1 MGLLA
6 LIYSDFFRYHPET
19 NIMTEDIPLVCETY
33 TGMALQFRLI
43 AAEDIPQVMA
53 LERSAHSH
61 PWRQS
66 SFEDCLNGRQKCWL
80 AEHKSILVGYVV
92 VTHGGGDAELLNISV
107 APSYQRKGIGQCLLN
122 HAVNCVK
129 EKADMLF
136 LEVRRSNRKA
146 IALYERE
153 DFFEVG
159 QRKNYYPTVN
169 GHEDA
174 ILMARQLL

>member
-1 MGLLA
+1 
-6 LIYSDFFRYHPET
+6 
-19 NIMTEDIPLVCETY
+19 MTEQIPLECETY
-33 TGMALQFRLI
+33 SGLTLQFRLI
-43 AAEDIPQVMA
+43 GAEDIPKVME

-80 AEHKSILVGYVV
+80 AEHNEILVGYVV

-107 APSYQRKGIGQCLLN
+107 APTYQRKGVGQSLLS
-122 HAVNCVK
+122 HAVNCVR

-159 QRKNYYPTVN
+159 QRKNYYPTLN

-174 ILMARQLL
+174 LLMARQLL

>member
-1 MGLLA
+1 
-6 LIYSDFFRYHPET
+6 
-19 NIMTEDIPLVCETY
+19 MTEQLFLTRETY
-33 TGMALQFRLI
+33 TGLVLRFRLI
-43 AAEDIPQVMA
+43 TAEDIPSVMA
-53 LERSAHSH
+53 LERGAHSH

-80 AEHKSILVGYVV
+80 AEHDGMLVGYIV
-92 VTHGGGDAELLNISV
+92 VTHGGGDAELLNIAV
-107 APSYQRKGIGQCLLN
+107 APGHQRKGIGQSLLS
-122 HAVNCVK
+122 HAVACVK
-129 EKADMLF
+129 DRADMLF
-136 LEVRRSNRKA
+136 LEVRMSNRKA

-174 ILMARQLL
+174 LLMARQLLKY

>member
-1 MGLLA
+1 
-6 LIYSDFFRYHPET
+6 
-19 NIMTEDIPLVCETY
+19 MTEELSLGCKTY
-33 TGMALQFRLI
+33 TGLALQFRLI
-43 AAEDIPQVMA
+43 RAEDIPQVMA

-66 SFEDCLNGRQKCWL
+66 SFEDCLSGRQKCWL
-80 AEHKSILVGYVV
+80 AEHEGILVGYVV

-107 APSYQRKGIGQCLLN
+107 APSYQRKGIGQCLLA

-129 EKADMLF
+129 ARADMLF
-136 LEVRRSNRKA
+136 LEVRMSNRKA

-159 QRKNYYPTVN
+159 QRKNYYPTAN

-174 ILMARQLL
+174 LLMARQLL

>member
-1 MGLLA
+1 MSVTAYSEIKMMNEELVFTGETCTGL
-6 LIYSDFFRYHPET
+6 
-19 NIMTEDIPLVCETY
+19 
-33 TGMALQFRLI
+33 ALQFRLI
-43 AAEDIPQVMA
+43 TAEDISQVMA
-53 LERSAHSH
+53 LERSVHSH

-80 AEHKSILVGYVV
+80 AENKGILVGYVV

-107 APSYQRKGIGQCLLN
+107 SSAYQRKGVGQCLLA
-122 HAVNCVK
+122 HGVNCVK

-136 LEVRRSNRKA
+136 LEVRMSNRKA
-146 IALYERE
+146 IALYEKE

-159 QRKNYYPTVN
+159 QRKNYYPTIN

-174 ILMARQLL
+174 LLMARQLR